1 MDDVT
6 ANLLVTRLKKAKTTK
21 DKVEA
26 MAESMIA
33 LIDCQKKTSERVK
46 ALVKR
51 NEEQD
56 HKKEGAK
63 WVLGIV
69 YAVVT
74 FLCTSGSVMACKF
87 FGLLK

>member
-33 LIDCQKKTSERVK
+33 LIDC
-46 ALVKR
+46 
-51 NEEQD
+51 
-56 HKKEGAK
+56 
-63 WVLGIV
+63 
-69 YAVVT
+69 
-74 FLCTSGSVMACKF
+74 
-87 FGLLK
+87 